1 MATKGKKFVSEAIAT
16 AGFANKQS
24 TYHEYLHI
32 IFYCAEVVFLRKS
45 AGTHLSGLVG
55 KFRIPDRPANGEN
68 HTTRLL

>member
-1 MATKGKKFVSEAIAT
+1 MATKGKEFVSEAIAT

-45 AGTHLSGLVG
+45 AGTHLSGLAG
-55 KFRIPDRPANGEN
+55 KFQVPDGPREQRESY
-68 HTTRLL
+68 H